1 MKSKLF
7 IALTIAACLCL
18 SACTER
24 SASNPQQNSGVGEN
38 QSSQS
43 TIELSEE
50 KESNNSDMYSQD
62 TTSKPDTSED
72 FSAIVGNEKETN
84 QEEQTMIEPSVR
96 FKKIKVGVNADFE
109 YGVFAQDVENQLY
122 FGTSND
128 TMELIDTEVKDFS
141 YTVSGLYVL
150 KENGNILCA
159 ETDEYR
165 EGQPFSV
172 FYQNSNA
179 TQISDTVLTLLDG
192 SVLVYNTEN
201 SSWEQV
207 DVTASM
213 VDADYFGA
221 AIIDTDGVLWYLNRR
236 TSELSKI
243 SENVVDCSYKDRN
256 KVYYSDDLWYLTED
270 KVLHLYQI
278 YQTDPD
284 KDVNFIFPDNITA
297 VSGCRGQYIA
307 SQTNGTTLYGDLTTN
322 SSEVNIKSQE
332 LDLFGTYYAILD
344 KDGTIHLGTLQF
356 DQGMEEDIRIVHP

>member
-1 MKSKLF
+1 MKKIFL
-7 IALTIAACLCL
+7 AAVLAACLCL
-18 SACTER
+18 SACSER
-24 SASNPQQNSGVGEN
+24 TTSNLEYNSGVGVN
-38 QSSQS
+38 SPAQSSA
-43 TIELSEE
+43 EMSEE
-50 KESNNSDMYSQD
+50 KESNNSDIYSQD
-62 TTSKPDTSED
+62 TTSKPDTSASD
-72 FSAIVGNEKETN
+72 SVIVGNEKEYN
-84 QEEQTMIEPSVR
+84 QEEQTMREHSMR

-150 KENGNILCA
+150 KENGNIFCA

-192 SVLVYNTEN
+192 SVLVYSTEN

-213 VDADYFGA
+213 VDADCFGA
-221 AIIDTDGVLWYLNRR
+221 AIIDRDGVLWYLNRR

-270 KVLHLYQI
+270 KRLHLYQ
-278 YQTDPD
+278 TDSD
-284 KDVNFIFPDNITA
+284 EDVNFDFPDNITA

-307 SQTNGTTLYGDLTTN
+307 SQTNGNMLYGDL
-322 SSEVNIKSQE
+322 SSNLLEIGIKSQE
-332 LDLFGTYYAILD
+332 FDLFGIYYAILD
-344 KDGTIHLGTLQF
+344 EDGIIHFGTLQLN
-356 DQGMEEDIRIVHP
+356 QGMEEDARIVHP